1 MKFFSK
7 LFGGDCVM
15 PSITMD
21 FNLDKGRKCF
31 DESFSMDFT
40 LESTIT
46 FDERLFLFPRTCT
59 DLYTLEDYRL
69 LNLYI
74 YIYIYIYMC
83 VCVCVSFTFKH
94 KYNWKN
100 IHACMRAYEL
110 QVITCTLL
118 NIWYGF

>member
-1 MKFFSK
+1 
-7 LFGGDCVM
+7 M

-74 YIYIYIYMC
+74 YIYVC
-83 VCVCVSFTFKH
+83 VCVCVCHSH
-94 KYNWKN
+94 LSIN
-100 IHACMRAYEL
+100 IIGKIYMHACAR
-110 QVITCTLL
+110 TNCRLL
-118 NIWYGF
+118 HVPC